1 MFFKIMATAQT
12 SAVKPFGADD
22 FPVVAYLEK
31 VLIDAV
37 KLKASDLHFEPFEHL
52 YRVRLRIDGELR
64 EVPAPK
70 WALKDKLASRIK
82 VLSKMDIAEKRLPQD
97 GRMKLPLPNGSELDL
112 RFSTLPTLFGE
123 KLVIRIL
130 SP

>member
-1 MFFKIMATAQT
+1 MATAPT
-12 SAVKPFGADD
+12 LGAKLIGTDD

-37 KLKASDLHFEPFEHL
+37 RLKASDLHFEPFEHL

-64 EVPAPK
+64 EVPAPT

-82 VLSKMDIAEKRLPQD
+82 VLSKMDIAE
-97 GRMKLPLPNGSELDL
+97 
-112 RFSTLPTLFGE
+112 
-123 KLVIRIL
+123 
-130 SP
+130 